1 MKQRTTDQIE
11 VLKQLVQENDVRIHS
26 LQSQNA
32 VWKQNIQNLTVQNLI
47 KEEELKQL
55 KEFKPISL
63 SDNRIN

>member
-11 VLKQLVQENDVRIHS
+11 VLKQLVLENDVRIHS
-26 LQSQNA
+26 LQSQSA